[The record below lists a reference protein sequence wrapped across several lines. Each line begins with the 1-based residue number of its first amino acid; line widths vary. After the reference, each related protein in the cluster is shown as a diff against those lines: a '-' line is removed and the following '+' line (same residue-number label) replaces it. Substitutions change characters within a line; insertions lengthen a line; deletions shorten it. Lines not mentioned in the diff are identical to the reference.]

1 MEEPHKKPREIPMQE
16 HDHAMIHKPETE
28 TAHDEV
34 AKNKPDESF

>member
-1 MEEPHKKPREIPMQE
+1 MQE